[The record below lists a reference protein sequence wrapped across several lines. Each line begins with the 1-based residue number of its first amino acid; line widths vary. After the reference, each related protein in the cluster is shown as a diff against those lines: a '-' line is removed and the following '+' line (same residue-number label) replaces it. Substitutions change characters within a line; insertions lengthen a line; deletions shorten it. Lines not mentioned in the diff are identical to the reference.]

1 MYIKNLSKP
10 GHSSQIQKAEAYTQ
24 CCHVGKGRCSLEL
37 GTIHRHI
44 DSWIYSG
51 QTCSSFQEKVSVVL
65 EIKNPKVWP
74 GHRTSSVTKSFTF
87 IQLIVIESP
96 LCVSLSQVLNSECTI
111 NLEPIANP
119 TNAKIR
125 INIHL
130 DDISPFTIMET
141 CFLISQYYQA
151 LCRQSAL
158 SKDDSNNT
166 LPCGLPWNV
175 TSSIP
180 RCSLI
185 PLYLGS
191 RLDVGTSVQAEE
203 HKGSDS
209 IWQLR
214 LGQKS
219 YASSTRFSWNTC
231 FPDTTLWTGP
241 LGALSEAQTRWRG
254 CSGQPR
260 GSLLLKASPI
270 RH

>member
-1 MYIKNLSKP
+1 MR
-10 GHSSQIQKAEAYTQ
+10 
-24 CCHVGKGRCSLEL
+24 KGRRSLQL

-65 EIKNPKVWP
+65 EIKKPKAWS
-74 GHRTSSVTKSFTF
+74 GHRTSSVTKSLTF
-87 IQLIVIESP
+87 IQLTVIESE
-96 LCVSLSQVLNSECTI
+96 LCESLSQVLNSECTI
-111 NLEPIANP
+111 NLEPTANP
-119 TNAKIR
+119 INAKVR
-125 INIHL
+125 TNIHF
-130 DDISPFTIMET
+130 DDISPFTIMEK

-158 SKDDSNNT
+158 SKDDSNNI
-166 LPCGLPWNV
+166 LPCGLPCNV

-180 RCSLI
+180 RRSLI

-191 RLDVGTSVQAEE
+191 RLDLGTSVQAEE

-209 IWQLR
+209 VWQLR

-219 YASSTRFSWNTC
+219 YVSSTRFSWNTC

-241 LGALSEAQTRWRG
+241 LGILSEA
-254 CSGQPR
+254 
-260 GSLLLKASPI
+260 
-270 RH
+270 